1 MLPLIAEPAE
11 LEPLL
16 ENPQLLIVDLGS
28 AATFA
33 RIHIPGAIHVN
44 PRELL
49 EGIPPAVGKLASP
62 AALSRLFSR
71 LGLTADRHVVAYD
84 DEGGGWAG
92 RFLWTLEVTGHT
104 RYSYLNG
111 GLVSWMAE
119 RRSTQV
125 AIAPVAPVKVNV
137 AVQRSAIA
145 EKEDVLDAI
154 RARKAILW
162 DARSAEEY
170 AGKRVM
176 AARSGHIPGA
186 INLDW
191 LDTMDR
197 NDSLRIRK
205 DIAQLLEEAGIV
217 RNQPVIT
224 YCQTHHR
231 SGLTWLIGKFLNYDI
246 RAYHGSWSEWG
257 NDPHTPIEP
266 TP

>member
-16 ENPQLLIVDLGS
+16 EDSRLLVVDLCS
-28 AATFA
+28 ETSFA
-33 RIHIPGAIHVN
+33 RAHIPGALHVN

-49 EGIPPAVGKLASP
+49 AGIPPAVGKLASP
-62 AALSRLFSR
+62 PALSRLFSR
-71 LGLTADRHVVAYD
+71 LGLTTDRHVLAYD

-111 GLVSWMAE
+111 GLVSWIAE
-119 RRSTQV
+119 RRRLQHVSQ
-125 AIAPVAPVKVNV
+125 P
-137 AVQRSAIA
+137 AVPAMVEVSIHRSAIA
-145 EKEDVLDAI
+145 EKEDVLEAI
-154 RARKAILW
+154 KNQKTILW

-176 AARSGHIPGA
+176 ATRSGHIPGA

-191 LDTMDR
+191 QDTMDR
-197 NDSLRIRK
+197 RASLRIRN
-205 DIAQLLEEAGIV
+205 DIAQLLEETGIV
-217 RNQPVIT
+217 REQPVIT
-224 YCQTHHR
+224 YCQSHHR

-257 NDPHTPIEP
+257 NDPYTPIESSS
-266 TP
+266 